1 MIELMNGYY
10 AEVTNYGYNL
20 VIKKTVKKKNGTEDE
35 VIKPIS
41 YHGTLS
47 GVINAAMREMQKNK
61 LREYDTDISLL
72 SALNEIEKV
81 HKVFEKLLKDTVGK
95 YEKVGGEGDA

>member
-1 MIELMNGYY
+1 MIKLLHGYY

-20 VIKKTVKKKNGTEDE
+20 VVKKTVKKKNGTEDE
-35 VIKPIS
+35 VMKPIS

-81 HKVFEKLLKDTVGK
+81 HKDFEKLLKDTVGK
-95 YEKVGGEGDA
+95 YEKLEGDGDD